1 MKINIAIDG
10 PSAAGKTTIAA
21 ICAKE
26 LGYIHL
32 DTGAMY
38 RCVAYLSKQLAISEE
53 NEVELVAMIKTMKI
67 EFDSNAN
74 VFVNKI
80 DVTKEIRTS
89 EMSMRASNV
98 SKLKGV
104 RESLV
109 ALQKE
114 IAKEKG
120 YILDGRD
127 IGTVV
132 LPDAELKI
140 FLVASVEARSLR
152 RINEYRMKQIEFDP
166 VEVQKDIEKRDY
178 QDTHR
183 ENSPLKKAEDAI
195 EIDTSSMSID
205 EVNTRI
211 SELLNQVLVK
221 EVNLKETSSTQ

>member
-21 ICAKE
+21 CCAKK

-38 RCVAYLSKQLAISEE
+38 RCVAYLSKELHISEE
-53 NEVELVAMIKTMKI
+53 DEASLVSMIQSMEM

-74 VFVNKI
+74 VYVNKV
-80 DVTKEIRTS
+80 DVTNSIRNS

-104 RESLV
+104 RECLV

-114 IAKEKG
+114 MAKAKG

-132 LPDAELKI
+132 LPNAELKI
-140 FLVASVEARSLR
+140 FLVASVEARSQR
-152 RINEYRMKQIEFDP
+152 RINEYLTKQIDFDAE
-166 VEVQKDIEKRDY
+166 EVRRDIEKRDY

-195 EIDTSSMSID
+195 EIDTSDMSID
-205 EVNTRI
+205 EVNEKI
-211 SELLNQVLVK
+211 AELLNKVLEK